1 MKYLNLS
8 RRNFLKRSSF
18 SFLGAGILGNRAL
31 INAGAPDDDPPA
43 KIKEYRTLGRTGFK
57 VSDIGCGPVE
67 IPHENMLKYLIR
79 SGINLIDT
87 SAFYENGNNE
97 RMVGKAIKDV
107 KRESLFINTKIIVR
121 KDDTKE
127 NIIEKVRNSLVRLQ
141 TSYIDGLMMGIVN
154 TSEEVRNEKFHMAI
168 EQLKQEGR
176 VKYCGVACH
185 GSSWTEDYEE
195 SMEQILLNALD
206 DSRHDIV
213 LLVYN
218 FVQKEMGKN
227 ILKACRIK
235 NVGTLAM
242 KTEPFGGSFLE
253 VLEHIE
259 EAEREG
265 TELNEYWKT
274 LYNKYLY
281 RQELAE
287 PFLEKYSLQTEKAIR
302 DASIR
307 FIFDNPDMNSVLIT
321 FRDYQ
326 SADEY
331 INLSGS
337 RLTESDMAVMNF
349 YLENFSNFYCRHA
362 CNICESA
369 CPYHIPVNTIMRY
382 NHYFM
387 AQHRQKYGMQLYNE
401 LKGKKP
407 NDVCANCQGYCEKA
421 CPYNVHIRGLLNM
434 AHRNLSFNKIHYT

>member
-8 RRNFLKRSSF
+8 RRNFLKKSSF
-18 SFLGAGILGNRAL
+18 SFLGAGILGNKTL
-31 INAGAPDDDPPA
+31 INTGSPDDDSPP

-97 RMVGKAIKDV
+97 RMVGKAIKDF

-127 NIIEKVRNSLVRLQ
+127 NIVEKVRTSLDRLQ
-141 TSYIDGLMMGIVN
+141 TSYIDGLMLGIVN
-154 TSEEVRNEKFHMAI
+154 SSEEVKNEKFHEAM

-195 SMEQILLNALD
+195 SMEEVLFSALD
-206 DSRHDIV
+206 DSRYDLL

-218 FVQKEMGKN
+218 FVQKEMGEN
-227 ILKACRIK
+227 ILKVCRTK

-253 VLEHIE
+253 VLEHVE
-259 EAEREG
+259 EVEREG

-274 LYNKYLY
+274 LYNKYLD
-281 RQELAE
+281 RQELAR
-287 PFLEKYSLQTEKAIR
+287 PFLEKYSLQNDQAIR

-307 FIFDNPDMNSVLIT
+307 FILDNPDMNSVLIT

-326 SADEY
+326 SAEEY

-337 RLTESDMAVMNF
+337 RLTETDQAIMNF
-349 YLENFSNFYCRHA
+349 YLENFAALYCRHA
-362 CNICESA
+362 CGICESA
-369 CPYHIPVNTIMRY
+369 CPHHIPVNTIMRY

-387 AQHRQKYGMQLYNE
+387 AQHRQKYGMQMYNE
-401 LKGKKP
+401 LKGGTP
-407 NDVCANCQGYCEKA
+407 DNLCATCQGYCEKA
-421 CPYNVHIRGLLNM
+421 CPYDVHIRGLLTM
-434 AHRNLSFNKIHYT
+434 AHRNLSLNKIKYT